1 VPNNEIG
8 AFARVDGR
16 AMSQLYHTELRATDR
31 LGSSEGLPR
40 FVVIVEIP
48 NHVIATLGSASSS
61 RLQAKAYEVAMDAT
75 WRQRVNAPNSRF
87 QGRSNS
93 LLHDTNP
100 TDYGDANFKATD
112 GCRAWVIE
120 SPLPARQGSFVVQAS
135 SGGRSFLISGRDNF
149 PFS

>member
-8 AFARVDGR
+8 GFARDDCR
-16 AMSQLYHTELRATDR
+16 AMSQLYRTELRATDKF
-31 LGSSEGLPR
+31 GSSEGLPR
-40 FVVIVEIP
+40 FVVIVEIRD
-48 NHVIATLGSASSS
+48 HVIAILGSPSSS
-61 RLQAKAYEVAMDAT
+61 RLQVKAYEVAMDAT
-75 WRQRVNAPNSRF
+75 WRHRVNAPNSRF

-120 SPLPARQGSFVVQAS
+120 SSLPARHGSFVVQAS
-135 SGGRSFLISGRDNF
+135 SGSRSFLISGRDNF

>member
-16 AMSQLYHTELRATDR
+16 AMSQLYRTELRATDR

-48 NHVIATLGSASSS
+48 DHVIATLGSPSSS

>member
-8 AFARVDGR
+8 GFARDDCR
-16 AMSQLYHTELRATDR
+16 AMSQLYRTELRATDKF
-31 LGSSEGLPR
+31 GSSEGLPR
-40 FVVIVEIP
+40 FVVIVEIRD
-48 NHVIATLGSASSS
+48 HVIAILGSPSSS
-61 RLQAKAYEVAMDAT
+61 RLQVKAYEVAMDAT
-75 WRQRVNAPNSRF
+75 WRHRVNAPNSRF

-112 GCRAWVIE
+112 GCRARVIE
-120 SPLPARQGSFVVQAS
+120 SPLPARHGSFVVQAS
-135 SGGRSFLISGRDNF
+135 SGSRSFLISGRDNF

>member
-16 AMSQLYHTELRATDR
+16 AMSQLYRTELGTTDR

-48 NHVIATLGSASSS
+48 DHVIATLGSPSSS

-135 SGGRSFLISGRDNF
+135 SGSRSFLISGRDNF